1 MREQKRLNAWIN
13 GAALRDI
20 DNRIHVVNITENAP
34 DQELTWADAPG
45 RNGQRIMGRVR
56 RSKQITIEFDIRELF
71 NLADRAAIVDA
82 VNAWARDG
90 VLKASH
96 RPHKQIRVLLT
107 KPAELNGAR
116 DVTSSYTVEFTAAAT
131 PYWEAEEAVELH
143 MTGASGG
150 GALEIPGSAEA
161 KPEIYIT
168 PTGGTLN
175 TLSVSFGFYTMTFTG
190 LGVSSGN
197 TLAITHDDN
206 GVLVIADPATS
217 KLEKR
222 TAESADD
229 FSAAPGYTVA
239 SYTANTACKAVF
251 AVRGCYL

>member
-20 DNRIHVVNITENAP
+20 DNRIHVVDIRENAP
-34 DQELTWADAPG
+34 EQELTWADLPG
-45 RNGQRIMGRVR
+45 RNGQRLMGRVR
-56 RSKQITIEFDIRELF
+56 RNKQITIEFDIRELF
-71 NLADRAAIVDA
+71 NLADRAQIVDA

-90 VLKASH
+90 VLEVSH
-96 RPHKQIRVLLT
+96 RPEKRIRVVLA
-107 KPAELNGAR
+107 KAAELNGAR
-116 DVTSSYTVEFTAAAT
+116 DVTGSYTVDFDAAAT
-131 PYWEAEEAVELH
+131 PYWEAKEAVELH
-143 MTGASGG
+143 LTGSSAG

-168 PTGGTLN
+168 PSSGTLN
-175 TLSVSFGFYTMTFTG
+175 TLRVSFGLYTMNFTG
-190 LGVSSGN
+190 LGVAAGN
-197 TLAITHDDN
+197 TLAITHDDR

-217 KLEKR
+217 KLDKR

-239 SYTANTACKAVF
+239 SYTANTSCAAVF
-251 AVRGCYL
+251 AVRGWYL